1 MDGVGGCGG
10 WREWGL
16 WRRREEGGGRR
27 EEGGGRREEGGGRRE
42 EGGGRRE
49 EGGGRR
55 EEEGGVELKKLMSN
69 QYPLPS
75 FCIECFIMY

>member
-1 MDGVGGCGG
+1 M

-16 WRRREEGGGRR
+16 GMRREEGGRR
-27 EEGGGRREEGGGRRE
+27 R
-42 EGGGRRE
+42 
-49 EGGGRR
+49 
-55 EEEGGVELKKLMSN
+55 EEGGVELKKLMSN